1 MFSGVLCMCFTSL
14 IHLFHWSY
22 FQQACGYEFTNKL
35 HRMFTDVSIS
45 TTLNKEFSDFIQ
57 SKENVELGVNFSIM
71 VLQVPL
77 LNISICGIFC
87 LFELS
92 VFKFTLNFHDFWILK
107 YRLQRFLKDFLNK
120 KNIRSKLN
128 VKKNLIVINYFLL

>member
-1 MFSGVLCMCFTSL
+1 MFILICEQFGLSNRVFRCTMYMCFTSL
-14 IHLFHWSY
+14 IHLFHRSY

-77 LNISICGIFC
+77 LNKLLWYI
-87 LFELS
+87 LF
-92 VFKFTLNFHDFWILK
+92 VFILLFSTFILNSHDF
-107 YRLQRFLKDFLNK
+107 
-120 KNIRSKLN
+120 
-128 VKKNLIVINYFLL
+128 

>member
-1 MFSGVLCMCFTSL
+1 MFILICEQFGLSNRVFRCTMYMCFTSL
-14 IHLFHWSY
+14 IHLFHRSY

-87 LFELS
+87 LTFYFFVFEIYIEFSWL
-92 VFKFTLNFHDFWILK
+92 LK
-107 YRLQRFLKDFLNK
+107 YRVQRFLN
-120 KNIRSKLN
+120 
-128 VKKNLIVINYFLL
+128 